1 MAEKN
6 KKDHPQDWQP
16 HAVLRILEQIWM
28 VLFSIIKIAAGAL
41 ATVLL
46 IVVVCGFVFAGML
59 GDFLQNDVLP
69 DAGVNLN
76 DLTLDLNSSIYYV
89 DSNGQ
94 IQVQQEIAADKR
106 RVWVSY
112 EDIPEAMIQATIAVE
127 DHRFY
132 KHQGV
137 DWITT
142 LQACARMFFGDSSV
156 GGSSI
161 TQQLVKNTVGS
172 SSVTVQR
179 KLLEIFQ
186 ATELEK
192 NYNKEQILE
201 YYLNVIFL
209 GQRCYGIR
217 AAARIYY
224 GKEVEKLTP
233 AECASIIGITNSPT
247 YYDPYQNPDNNK
259 ERKETILW
267 LMRNQGYLTQEE
279 YEEELA
285 RELVLKAGIDFEDQM
300 AYCPNE
306 ECGYKDTISTLQ
318 KTNDIYYCPVC
329 GTETP
334 VDAKSQGGV
343 YSYHTDAVIIDVAK
357 DLAARDGMEWNDRT
371 MEYYIEVIQSSGYS
385 IYSTLDWEVQQQVEK
400 IYSDMSQIPSTRGSQ
415 NLQSAIVVIDN
426 STGDIVGIAGG
437 TGEKISSLGF
447 NRATSSRRQSGSSI
461 KPLSVYGPAFE
472 LGIITPATVIKDL
485 PLIYEDSSGW
495 PRNDNWNYDY
505 SRTIYQAVTNS
516 TNAVCAQTLDLIGT
530 DFSYDFSKNKF
541 GLSTLVDSYTDSK
554 GKTHSDNDYAPLS
567 MGSQYHGV
575 TVRDMAEGFATFANG
590 GIIREAR
597 TYTKVLDRNGNV
609 VLNNTQESE
618 KILSQKT
625 VDYMNYCLVN
635 ATYNGTGKQADLFRT
650 MGITTAGKTGTTTSN
665 VDRWYCGFT
674 GYYTAAVWCGFD
686 QPEAITMVNGGNPA
700 AQLFKKVMSPLHKGL
715 KNKTLYNSRL
725 MEEINICLDSGKIA
739 TEACE
744 NDVRVSLYAVDK
756 FTRITESAV
765 YEEDMIEDKCDK
777 HVLVQHCSGG
787 GVATEYCH
795 LFAAVDETVTVEEK
809 ALVKISVQELEEIR
823 KAKSLKLKEYYL
835 GNEWIWLVD
844 EEGKDTVF
852 TGVDGKL
859 KQNVNAP
866 YLICPVHDQAAWEE
880 YQSSLEPIPPE
891 PIDPIDPTV
900 PDVPDFED
908 ENVFGR

>member
-6 KKDHPQDWQP
+6 KKEHPQDWQP
-16 HAVLRILEQIWM
+16 HAVLQVLEKIWM

-46 IVVVCGFVFAGML
+46 IVIVCGFVFAGML
-59 GDFLQNDVLP
+59 GDFLQDDVLP

-89 DSNGQ
+89 DRNGQ

-172 SSVTVQR
+172 PSVTVQR

-267 LMRNQGYLTQEE
+267 LMYNQGYLTREE
-279 YEEELA
+279 YEEEIA

-300 AYCPNE
+300 AYCPNNS
-306 ECGYKDTISTLQ
+306 CGYKDVISTLQ
-318 KTNDIYYCPVC
+318 HSGNSYYCPVC
-329 GTETP
+329 GAETP
-334 VDAKSQGGV
+334 VDAKSQGGI
-343 YSYHTDAVIIDVAK
+343 YSYHTDTVIIDVAK

-385 IYSTLDWEVQQQVEK
+385 IYSTMDWEVQQQVEK

-415 NLQSAIVVIDN
+415 DLQSAIVVIDN

-437 TGEKISSLGF
+437 TGEKVSSLGF

-461 KPLSVYGPAFE
+461 KPLSVYAPAFE
-472 LGIITPATVIKDL
+472 LGIVTPASVIKDL
-485 PLIYEDSSGW
+485 PLVYEDKTGW
-495 PRNDNWNYDY
+495 PSNDSKWYDY
-505 SRTIYQAVTNS
+505 TRTIYQAVTS
-516 TNAVCAQTLDLIGT
+516 SINAVCAQTLELIGT

-541 GLSTLVDSYTDSK
+541 GLSTLVDSFTDSK
-554 GKTHSDNDYAPLS
+554 GKVHSDNDYAPLS

-575 TVRDMAEGFATFANG
+575 TVRDMAEGFAAFANG
-590 GIIREAR
+590 GVIRKAR
-597 TYTKVLDRNGNV
+597 SYTKVLDRDGNV
-609 VLNNTQESE
+609 VLDNTQKSE
-618 KILSQKT
+618 QIVSQKT

-635 ATYNGTGKQADLFRT
+635 ATYNGTGKQGDLFRS
-650 MGITTAGKTGTTTSN
+650 MGITTAGKTGTTSSN
-665 VDRWYCGFT
+665 YDRWFCGFT

-686 QPEAITMVNGGNPA
+686 QPESIKMVNGGNPA

-715 KNKTLYNSRL
+715 RNKTLYNSRL
-725 MEEINICLDSGKIA
+725 MEEITICLDSGKIA

-744 NDVRVSLYAVDK
+744 NDIRVSLYSADK
-756 FTRITESAV
+756 FTRIAKAAL
-765 YEEDMIEDKCDK
+765 YQEDMIEDKCDK
-777 HVLVQHCSGG
+777 HITVQHCSGG

-795 LFAAVDETVTVEEK
+795 LFAAVDDTVTVEEK
-809 ALVKISVQELEEIR
+809 ALVKLSIAELEEIR
-823 KAKSLKLKEYYL
+823 QAKKLNLRDYYL
-835 GNEWIWLVD
+835 GDAWIWLVD
-844 EEGKDTVF
+844 EEGKDAIF
-852 TGVDGKL
+852 EGVDGNL
-859 KQNVNAP
+859 KQSVKAP

-891 PIDPIDPTV
+891 SIDPSLPDDSGTIDPGTE
-900 PDVPDFED
+900 DTFE
-908 ENVFGR
+908 R